1 MFDSST
7 TWLGFGLL
15 VWMWRTMF
23 AGTCYVRNN
32 QRGKLLSLIAFSL
45 ARSFCVSFYFNHY
58 CLPLVRISVSV
69 YLCYCFIVTAC
80 KWKKY
85 MKNYYFSLSL
95 FLSYLYS
102 ISNLPP
108 PTLSHTHT
116 HNLFPRLS
124 LFVYF
129 CFILIKQFFID
140 GWDAIN
146 RIQKQVE
153 QNKNNIFSAFSSLT
167 NKSSLTHETL
177 LGEIYCNEKSIP
189 AELILSTYL
198 VIGRDL
204 SRFSQLN
211 AIKKFFDIHRSSDW
225 LASKTVFQW
234 RYRLSL

>member
-23 AGTCYVRNN
+23 AATCYVRNN

-108 PTLSHTHT
+108 PPLSLTHT
-116 HNLFPRLS
+116 HIISFPVFLYLYTFVSFS
-124 LFVYF
+124 LNSF
-129 CFILIKQFFID
+129 
-140 GWDAIN
+140 
-146 RIQKQVE
+146 
-153 QNKNNIFSAFSSLT
+153 SLT
-167 NKSSLTHETL
+167 VEMPLIAFRNKLNKTKT
-177 LGEIYCNEKSIP
+177 IYF
-189 AELILSTYL
+189 
-198 VIGRDL
+198 R
-204 SRFSQLN
+204 RF
-211 AIKKFFDIHRSSDW
+211 
-225 LASKTVFQW
+225 
-234 RYRLSL
+234 RLWPTRARLRMRHY